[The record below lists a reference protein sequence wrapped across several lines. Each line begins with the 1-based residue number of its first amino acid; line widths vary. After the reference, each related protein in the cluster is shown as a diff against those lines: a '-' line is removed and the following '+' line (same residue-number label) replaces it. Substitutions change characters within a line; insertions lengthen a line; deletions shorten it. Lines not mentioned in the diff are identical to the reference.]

1 MQGKMTIRGKSAGHL
16 LCCALLAAGCLT
28 MALLFTAC
36 GSEEVEITITDGESE
51 TVVTANAG
59 DTVESILEEAE
70 ITVDDDD
77 VVTPDLTYEITAE
90 DTEIV
95 IERMITVTITTDGES
110 EDVLTSAGTVEE
122 LLEEQEIEIGEN
134 DVVSP
139 DVDTELEDGMEIT
152 ISLAT
157 TEQVVEQEEIAY
169 NTTYEDSSSIY
180 EGETS
185 VKQEGV
191 NGIKEITYEVTY
203 VDGEEISREVVSEEV
218 TQEAVDEI
226 ILQGTKKKTTSSSS
240 SSGSSSSGSSSSGSG
255 SSGSSSSGSSS
266 TDSSSSG
273 SSSSGKTVV
282 SKQAVEDCDGSG
294 HGYYIITYSDGSVE
308 YEDY

>member
-1 MQGKMTIRGKSAGHL
+1 MMRKMKFRGRSAGHL
-16 LCCALLAAGCLT
+16 FRCALLAAGCLT
-28 MALLFTAC
+28 MALLFSAC

-70 ITVDDDD
+70 ITVGEDD

-110 EDVLTSAGTVEE
+110 EDVLTSAETVEE
-122 LLEEQEIEIGEN
+122 LLEEQEIEVGEN
-134 DVVSP
+134 DVVTP
-139 DVDTELEDGMEIT
+139 EADTELEDGMEIV

-218 TQEAVDEI
+218 TQEAIDEI
-226 ILQGTKKKTTSSSS
+226 ILQGTKKKSTTSSS
-240 SSGSSSSGSSSSGSG
+240 SSGSSSSGSS

-273 SSSSGKTVV
+273 SSSSGRTVV